1 MQKTMKRVICCS
13 AALVLGITFVAVLH
27 AQHIALVQPGP
38 VPAQIISAKKVFVS
52 NAGGQCNSFGST
64 TFSGSP
70 DRTYDELYAAIKTW
84 GRYELTNA
92 PAEADLVFEINL
104 TCELF
109 PDARRSATDA
119 QFRLLVLDP
128 KTQILLWGFTQ
139 QVPVAQL
146 LSNRDKNF
154 DQAMASLMGRL
165 KRLAGQT
172 TAAERGAQ

>member
-1 MQKTMKRVICCS
+1 MKNWR
-13 AALVLGITFVAVLH
+13 
-27 AQHIALVQPGP
+27 
-38 VPAQIISAKKVFVS
+38 
-52 NAGGQCNSFGST
+52 
-64 TFSGSP
+64 
-70 DRTYDELYAAIKTW
+70 
-84 GRYELTNA
+84 RYGLTNA

-109 PDARRSATDA
+109 PDAKRSATNA

-128 KTQILLWGFTQ
+128 KTHILLWGFTQ
-139 QVPVAQL
+139 QLPVALL